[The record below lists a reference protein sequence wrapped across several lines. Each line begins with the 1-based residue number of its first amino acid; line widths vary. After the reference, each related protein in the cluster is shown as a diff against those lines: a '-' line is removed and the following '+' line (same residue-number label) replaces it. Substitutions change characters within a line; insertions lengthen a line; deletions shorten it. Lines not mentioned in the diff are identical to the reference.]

1 MVGIKLEKMEK
12 ILVYKKIFRE
22 ELMEKSQI
30 KNIVV
35 LKNLPSNLI
44 EEAFVIVKSKKTAKS
59 LEYIEKKENLK
70 KQENGKNTKDY
81 IIREAESVI
90 SNYINVMEKKEKK
103 KESVNTNKKYK
114 MLKFYSI
121 AVTIILAV
129 SIIL

>member
-1 MVGIKLEKMEK
+1 
-12 ILVYKKIFRE
+12 
-22 ELMEKSQI
+22 MEKSQI